1 MAFTTLAALS
11 SAIYG
16 LTVSGVKTKSQ
27 YRPTSINAGSLPLSF
42 ARLPTRQRS
51 ISTLNYGQDL
61 KHATIEWVFLVAMLN
76 LNTQAA
82 NDAKAV
88 ALIDTI
94 GDVLETNA
102 AALGM
107 DSYEIVTDEDTI
119 DDGTTPVQ
127 AIIVTV
133 EVSG

>member
-16 LTVSGVKTKSQ
+16 LSVAGITRKIQ
-27 YRPTSINAGSLPLSF
+27 YRPQQIDAADLPLSY
-42 ARLPTRQRS
+42 ARLPTRKRE
-51 ISTLNYGQDL
+51 ISTLTYGQGL
-61 KHATIEWVFLVAMLN
+61 KYGVIEWVFLTNMLN
-76 LNTQAA
+76 LDTQPT
-82 NDAKAV
+82 NDAEV
-88 ALIDTI
+88 ITLIDAI

-102 AALGM
+102 SALGM
-107 DSYEIVTDEDTI
+107 DAYEIVTDEDTI
-119 DDGTTPVQ
+119 DGTSAVQ